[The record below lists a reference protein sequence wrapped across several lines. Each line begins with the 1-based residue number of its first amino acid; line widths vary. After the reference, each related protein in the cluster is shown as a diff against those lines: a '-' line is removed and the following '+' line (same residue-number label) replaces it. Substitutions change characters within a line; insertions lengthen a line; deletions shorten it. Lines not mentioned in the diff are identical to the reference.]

1 MQEVKQKILSVNNG
15 YSEIDDYLR
24 EQKARNILWVHGKSA
39 ENLLIG
45 KYLKNLPS
53 RLKIQVHS
61 FVEFH
66 PNPSYE
72 SVVAGVKAFH
82 EHDCDMI
89 VAVGG
94 GSAMDVAKCILLYE
108 NMDATT
114 NYLRQVIC
122 PNDIPFLAIPTTAGT
137 GSEATRYAVIYYK
150 GRKQS
155 VTHERCVPNAVCFD
169 PSTLATLPAY
179 QKKSGMLDAV
189 CHAIESWWS
198 VNSTEESRTYSK
210 SALEKIIVHC
220 SAYLDGDRFAADQM
234 MQAANLAGK
243 AINITQTTAGH
254 AMSYGLTHMYGISHG
269 HAAALCN
276 SVLWPY
282 MEENIDICCDPR
294 GAKWVESV
302 LQDIGTVLKKITAG
316 GSSFFLDFLKEQNL
330 EFPTGTREEIE
341 RLAKTVNPER
351 LKNHPMHLQEETLKT
366 LYRKILQEHMWV
378 GEENAFSRR
387 VCSYHKH

>member
-1 MQEVKQKILSVNNG
+1 MQKAKQKILSVNNG

-24 EQKARNILWVHGKSA
+24 EEKARNILWVHGKSA

-45 KYLKNLPS
+45 KYLKNLPL
-53 RLKIQVHS
+53 RLKLKVHS

-72 SVVAGVKAFH
+72 SVVAGIKAFH
-82 EHDCDMI
+82 DYDCDMI

-114 NYLRQVIC
+114 NYLRQAIY

-137 GSEATRYAVIYYK
+137 GSETTRYAVIYYE

-155 VTHERCVPNAVCFD
+155 VTHEKCIPNAVCFD
-169 PSTLATLPAY
+169 SSTLATLPVY

-189 CHAIESWWS
+189 CHAVESWWS
-198 VNSTEESRTYSK
+198 VNSTEESRIYSK
-210 SALEKIIVHC
+210 RALKKIINYY
-220 SAYLDGDRFAADQM
+220 SAYLDGDKFAADQL
-234 MQAANLAGK
+234 MQAANLSGK

-269 HAAALCN
+269 HASALCN

-282 MEENIDICCDPR
+282 MEENMNACCDPR
-294 GAKWVESV
+294 GSKWLKCV
-302 LQDIGTVLKKITAG
+302 LQDIGTVLGKPATEV
-316 GSSFFLDFLKEQNL
+316 SSFFLNFLKELKL

-341 RLAKTVNPER
+341 RLTKTVNPER
-351 LKNHPMHLQEETLKT
+351 LKNHPIHLQEETFKT
-366 LYRKILQEHMWV
+366 LYRKILQKHM
-378 GEENAFSRR
+378 
-387 VCSYHKH
+387 